1 MPRNGVVAISAS
13 DADGDRAAG
22 GCVVGGGQGER
33 GSVHLGVVGL
43 AIARSLNWSGIPQGD
58 WPWIAAG
65 SRLDWRCGMTNSAKE
80 LDRFMEYRN
89 LGRTGLKV
97 SEVCLGAMHFGG
109 PTDEQTSVRILD
121 EFAEAGGTFVD
132 TADVYNAGESEAV
145 LGRWLKGRDRDAFV
159 IATKVYG
166 AMGDGPNDDG
176 LSRKHILAA
185 VEASLRRLGTDYIDL
200 YYTHVWDT
208 ATPIEE
214 TLATLDTLVT
224 SGKVRYLGASNV
236 TGWQLQKAVDLVGP
250 NRYVAL
256 QPLYNL
262 LDREAEWELLA
273 ICRNEGLGVM
283 PWSPLR
289 AGWLAGRFHRGMEAP
304 PADSRVAAA
313 AERGL
318 LEAWDY
324 YNNERTWS
332 VLDALHDIAAETGRS
347 VSQVALRWL
356 IQTEPVTAPIIGPR
370 TLEHYVDNI
379 GAVGWTLTDDQFTRL
394 TTVSEKPPVYPYDLL
409 RNFVR

>member
-1 MPRNGVVAISAS
+1 
-13 DADGDRAAG
+13 
-22 GCVVGGGQGER
+22 
-33 GSVHLGVVGL
+33 
-43 AIARSLNWSGIPQGD
+43 
-58 WPWIAAG
+58 
-65 SRLDWRCGMTNSAKE
+65 
-80 LDRFMEYRN
+80 MEYRN

-109 PTDEQTSVRILD
+109 PADEQTSLRILD
-121 EFAEAGGTFVD
+121 EFADAGGTFID

-145 LGRWLKGRDRDAFV
+145 LGRWLKSRDRDAFV

-166 AMGDGPNDDG
+166 AMGQGPNDDG
-176 LSRKHILAA
+176 LSRKHILSA

-214 TLATLDTLVT
+214 TLSTLDTLVT

-236 TGWQLQKAVDLVGP
+236 TGWQLQKAVDVAKYNGLNG
-250 NRYVAL
+250 YSAL

-273 ICRNEGLGVM
+273 ISRNEGLGVM

-304 PADSRVAAA
+304 PEGTRVAEA

-324 YNNERTWS
+324 YNNERTWN
-332 VLDALHDIAAETGRS
+332 VLDALHDIAGETGHS
-347 VSQVALRWL
+347 VAQVALRWL

-370 TLEHYVDNI
+370 TLEHYTDNI
-379 GAVGWTLTDDQFTRL
+379 GAAGWSLTDVQLARL
-394 TTVSEKPPVYPYDLL
+394 TKVSEKPSGYPYDIL
-409 RNFVR
+409 RGFVR